1 MMMDFFSIQGMRWLF
16 YMYWAEHE
24 TFRVWG
30 FINLWKKGFIMCL
43 SALWTASSNMNNEL
57 NYSQLTAKL
66 FTQAF
71 VWSSLLI
78 NHNSY
83 LFSNFSFYSEAVVLN
98 GLMKIGMDSDNALLR
113 HTRTHRVMSS
123 VLSWDSVSLFQVV
136 WDTSGRLAMPCS
148 MFFLGYL
155 CVCHFLRTYQSHN
168 L

>member
-1 MMMDFFSIQGMRWLF
+1 MKKRLHNVFVSI
-16 YMYWAEHE
+16 
-24 TFRVWG
+24 
-30 FINLWKKGFIMCL
+30 
-43 SALWTASSNMNNEL
+43 WTASSNMNNEL
-57 NYSQLTAKL
+57 NYSQLRAKL

-136 WDTSGRLAMPCS
+136 
-148 MFFLGYL
+148 
-155 CVCHFLRTYQSHN
+155 
-168 L
+168 